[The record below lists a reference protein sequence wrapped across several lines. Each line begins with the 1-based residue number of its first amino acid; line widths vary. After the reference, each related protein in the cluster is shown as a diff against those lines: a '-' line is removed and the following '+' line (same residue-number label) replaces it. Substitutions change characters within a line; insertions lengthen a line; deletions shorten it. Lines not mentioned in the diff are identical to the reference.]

1 MREWLSGRASPCQ
14 GECREF
20 ESRLPLH
27 FQAGWLECGCSSMVE
42 LQPSKL
48 ATWVRF
54 PSPAPRRDGFRDH
67 NLTRFIR
74 VGFLIAPLSLP
85 VPQKKHGIALV
96 QKTIAR
102 PSLGF
107 LYFACLPL
115 FRGCAPSVRRTHG
128 DHFWLDDSRRRVP
141 KRLSYPEQDGIFAFL
156 ISPTCSVKRQRRAAF
171 EKCALPAKK
180 RCTS

>member
-54 PSPAPRRDGFRDH
+54 PSPAPRRDRFRDH
-67 NLTRFIR
+67 NPTRFIR
-74 VGFLIAPLSLP
+74 VGFLIAPSSLP
-85 VPQKKHGIALV
+85 VPQKSTASLSYKKRSLV
-96 QKTIAR
+96 PRSVFCTSLAYRFFAVARLRCEGHTAIIFGLTIHDGEFR
-102 PSLGF
+102 SGYPILNRMGF
-107 LYFACLPL
+107 LL
-115 FRGCAPSVRRTHG
+115 F
-128 DHFWLDDSRRRVP
+128 
-141 KRLSYPEQDGIFAFL
+141 
-156 ISPTCSVKRQRRAAF
+156 
-171 EKCALPAKK
+171 
-180 RCTS
+180 